1 MIARLEQ
8 RCNVLTA
15 AIQRNDKG
23 KASLVENLL
32 QKTTSPF
39 TEEVANICLLEKFKV
54 PEIPF
59 YTGLEDPVE
68 HLDNFRAHMDLHRT
82 PEMVACRAFPLTL
95 SGNARD
101 WFRSLPPNSIRHFE
115 DLGRMF
121 LTQFMA
127 GRVRRKPSGSLMSLH
142 QGPEESLKDFF
153 MRFNQA
159 RLEAEAATD
168 DFIYG
173 ALFQGIRKDG
183 ALMADIARKPPQNL
197 DGFMSKAEKYIN
209 QEETL
214 RALLGPEIAR
224 PSTSGNPKKKNP
236 RKDERKR
243 VPEEEARPKRDQES
257 LRGHNW
263 TPLNAPIMDVLL
275 EIRRDPTYR
284 NPRPVLANP
293 HSRYADQYCAF
304 HDTTGH
310 RTEAC
315 ISLRLLIERFIEN
328 RKLVRFLADQR
339 TQQDPEPANR
349 PHQNRFH
356 QNQNN
361 PRDDRVRNQER
372 GMEPERRPDPRD
384 AREKKPPKS
393 RKRDAQ
399 VIGFSDDD
407 YAGVS
412 LPHTD
417 ALVLSLAIANHKI
430 HRILVDTGSSAD
442 ILYRSAFEQMK
453 IDRSKVIPARHSLV
467 GFTGEQVLPLGSI
480 ELPVTAGMY
489 PRQRTI
495 MVRFL
500 IIDRPSA
507 YNAIL
512 GRTALNEFRAVTSTP
527 HLSMKF
533 PTEEGVGV
541 EKGDQRMARECYN
554 TSLKKLPEAARLGE
568 KKKDEEK

>member
-1 MIARLEQ
+1 
-8 RCNVLTA
+8 
-15 AIQRNDKG
+15 
-23 KASLVENLL
+23 VENLL

-39 TEEVANICLLEKFKV
+39 TEEVANICLPDKFKV

-101 WFRSLPPNSIRHFE
+101 WFRSLPPNSIHHFK

-142 QGPEESLKDFF
+142 QGPEESLRDFF

-214 RALLGPEIAR
+214 RALLGPEQTR
-224 PSTSGNPKKKNP
+224 PSTSGNPKKKKNLQ
-236 RKDERKR
+236 KEERKR

-275 EIRRDPTYR
+275 EIKRDPMYR
-284 NPRPVLANP
+284 KPRPVLANP
-293 HSRYADQYCAF
+293 HSQYAD
-304 HDTTGH
+304 
-310 RTEAC
+310 
-315 ISLRLLIERFIEN
+315 
-328 RKLVRFLADQR
+328 
-339 TQQDPEPANR
+339 
-349 PHQNRFH
+349 
-356 QNQNN
+356 
-361 PRDDRVRNQER
+361 
-372 GMEPERRPDPRD
+372 
-384 AREKKPPKS
+384 
-393 RKRDAQ
+393 
-399 VIGFSDDD
+399 
-407 YAGVS
+407 
-412 LPHTD
+412 
-417 ALVLSLAIANHKI
+417 
-430 HRILVDTGSSAD
+430 
-442 ILYRSAFEQMK
+442 
-453 IDRSKVIPARHSLV
+453 
-467 GFTGEQVLPLGSI
+467 
-480 ELPVTAGMY
+480 
-489 PRQRTI
+489 
-495 MVRFL
+495 
-500 IIDRPSA
+500 
-507 YNAIL
+507 
-512 GRTALNEFRAVTSTP
+512 
-527 HLSMKF
+527 
-533 PTEEGVGV
+533 
-541 EKGDQRMARECYN
+541 
-554 TSLKKLPEAARLGE
+554 
-568 KKKDEEK
+568 